1 DALTRHPAVREAA
14 VTVHEPAP
22 GDHRLAAYVTLDT
35 LVTFDTG
42 VGPVGPEALLDHL
55 AALLPEHMVP
65 ATVDVLDA
73 LPLNPNGK
81 VDRKALPAPA
91 ERRAEAPADPGTPDP
106 LTPGQ
111 RLVADAVRAVL
122 ELPGDLGPDDNFFRI
137 GGNSLAAVRVAMR
150 LSQETGTKVPPHVVF
165 RGRTVGAIAERLAS

>member
-1 DALTRHPAVREAA
+1 
-14 VTVHEPAP
+14 
-22 GDHRLAAYVTLDT
+22 
-35 LVTFDTG
+35 
-42 VGPVGPEALLDHL
+42 
-55 AALLPEHMVP
+55 MVP

-91 ERRAEAPADPGTPDP
+91 ERRAEAPADP

>member
-1 DALTRHPAVREAA
+1 
-14 VTVHEPAP
+14 
-22 GDHRLAAYVTLDT
+22 
-35 LVTFDTG
+35 
-42 VGPVGPEALLDHL
+42 
-55 AALLPEHMVP
+55 MVP

-91 ERRAEAPADPGTPDP
+91 ERRAEAPADPLTPDP